1 MKSKSFSKFFS
12 NFFCKAVK
20 KFSEQVIMKFL
31 LTNLD
36 FPFAQFTRIQLKLIS
51 FLDTK
56 LCIIYSYSIYS
67 QSTFEG
73 SIKENQIVFFYLSI
87 SLRLKEKLNNSY
99 NLTIINNFYTKFSF
113 DLSYKY
119 VQSPFKKVITQLRL
133 LLYPHSKL
141 T

>member
-67 QSTFEG
+67 
-73 SIKENQIVFFYLSI
+73 
-87 SLRLKEKLNNSY
+87 
-99 NLTIINNFYTKFSF
+99 
-113 DLSYKY
+113 
-119 VQSPFKKVITQLRL
+119 
-133 LLYPHSKL
+133 
-141 T
+141 